1 MGVEV
6 KVAANG
12 RMIIPV
18 DVRKALGIEG
28 GGSLMLEL
36 TGDALTLRTRAQR
49 VARAKAMAAEML
61 RDIAG
66 SAVDALI
73 ADRRAEFV
81 RELEQERALEHAL
94 RKT

>member
-1 MGVEV
+1 MGIEV

-12 RMIIPV
+12 RVIIPA

-36 TGDALTLRTRAQR
+36 TDEALTLRTRAQR
-49 VARAKAMAAEML
+49 LASAKAMAAEML
-61 RDIAG
+61 KDVKG

-73 ADRRAEFV
+73 ADRRAEFA
-81 RELEQERALEHAL
+81 REREQENALHSA
-94 RKT
+94 